1 MTGSIFASSMSVA
14 PPRNRGGIVLRAVL
28 VASVAMA
35 LQYAAPAKAGG
46 RHGGWF
52 IGGLVVGA
60 ALAPRYAYP
69 AHYYNYPARVYYA
82 PPPVYYPPQVVYTAP
97 PVYVQPPPPVY
108 LQAPAPIAAAS
119 PAAPLALPIEDRLR
133 RLRSLCEQ
141 GLFTVGECQ
150 QRREQILQEL

>member
-1 MTGSIFASSMSVA
+1 MSVT
-14 PPRNRGGIVLRAVL
+14 PSRNRGGMALRAL
-28 VASVAMA
+28 LLASVAAA
-35 LQYAAPAKAGG
+35 LQYAPPATAGG

-69 AHYYNYPARVYYA
+69 APFYHHPRVYYA

-97 PVYVQPPPPVY
+97 PVYVQPPQVYVQPPQVY
-108 LQAPAPIAAAS
+108 VQPPAPIAAA
-119 PAAPLALPIEDRLR
+119 PAAAPLALSIEDRLR
-133 RLRSLCEQ
+133 RLRSLCDQ

>member
-1 MTGSIFASSMSVA
+1 MTGSSLASSMSVT
-14 PPRNRGGIVLRAVL
+14 PSRNRGGMALRAL
-28 VASVAMA
+28 LLASVAAA
-35 LQYAAPAKAGG
+35 LQYAPPATAGG

-69 AHYYNYPARVYYA
+69 APFYHHPRVYYA

-97 PVYVQPPPPVY
+97 PVYVQPPQVY
-108 LQAPAPIAAAS
+108 VQPLAPIAAA
-119 PAAPLALPIEDRLR
+119 PAAAPLALSIEDRLR
-133 RLRSLCEQ
+133 RLRSLCDQ
-141 GLFTVGECQ
+141 GLFTVGECH

>member
-1 MTGSIFASSMSVA
+1 MSVA
-14 PPRNRGGIVLRAVL
+14 HPRNHGGMVLRAL
-28 VASVAMA
+28 LLAGIAAA
-35 LQYAAPAKAGG
+35 LQYAPPAQAGG

-69 AHYYNYPARVYYA
+69 APFYHHPRVYYA
-82 PPPVYYPPQVVYTAP
+82 PPPIYYPPQVVYTAP
-97 PVYVQPPPPVY
+97 PVYVQPPPPVVY
-108 LQAPAPIAAAS
+108 QQAPASIAAA
-119 PAAPLALPIEDRLR
+119 PAAAPLALPIEDRLR
-133 RLRSLCEQ
+133 RLRSLCDQ

>member
-1 MTGSIFASSMSVA
+1 MGRSIFTSSMSVA
-14 PPRNRGGIVLRAVL
+14 PPAKRGGIVLRALL
-28 VASVAMA
+28 VASVAVA
-35 LQYAAPAKAGG
+35 LQYTPPAKAGG

-69 AHYYNYPARVYYA
+69 AYHYNYPARVYYA
-82 PPPVYYPPQVVYTAP
+82 PPPVYYPPPVVYTAP

-108 LQAPAPIAAAS
+108 LQAPTPIAAAPS
-119 PAAPLALPIEDRLR
+119 AAPLALPIEDRLR
-133 RLRSLCEQ
+133 RLRSLCDQ

>member
-1 MTGSIFASSMSVA
+1 MAGSSLASSMPVTKS
-14 PPRNRGGIVLRAVL
+14 RNPGGIVLRAL
-28 VASVAMA
+28 LFASIAAA
-35 LQYAAPAKAGG
+35 LQYAPPALAGG

-69 AHYYNYPARVYYA
+69 APYYYHPRVYYA
-82 PPPVYYPPQVVYTAP
+82 PAPVYYPPQVVYTAP

-108 LQAPAPIAAAS
+108 VQPPTPIAAA
-119 PAAPLALPIEDRLR
+119 PAAAPLALPIEDRLR
-133 RLRSLCEQ
+133 RLRSLCDQ

>member
-1 MTGSIFASSMSVA
+1 MSVT
-14 PPRNRGGIVLRAVL
+14 PSRNRGGMALRAL
-28 VASVAMA
+28 LLASVAAA
-35 LQYAAPAKAGG
+35 LQYAPPATAGG

-69 AHYYNYPARVYYA
+69 APFYHHPRVYYA

-97 PVYVQPPPPVY
+97 PVYVQPPQVY
-108 LQAPAPIAAAS
+108 LQPPAPIAAA
-119 PAAPLALPIEDRLR
+119 PVAAPLALSIEDRLR
-133 RLRSLCEQ
+133 RLRSLCDQ
-141 GLFTVGECQ
+141 GLFTVGECH

>member
-1 MTGSIFASSMSVA
+1 MSVT
-14 PPRNRGGIVLRAVL
+14 PSRNRGGMALRAL
-28 VASVAMA
+28 LLASVAAA
-35 LQYAAPAKAGG
+35 LQYAPPATAGG

-69 AHYYNYPARVYYA
+69 APFYHHPRVYYA

-97 PVYVQPPPPVY
+97 PVYVQPPQVY
-108 LQAPAPIAAAS
+108 VQPLAPIAAA
-119 PAAPLALPIEDRLR
+119 PAAAPLALSIEDRLR
-133 RLRSLCEQ
+133 RLRSLCDQ

>member
-1 MTGSIFASSMSVA
+1 MSVT
-14 PPRNRGGIVLRAVL
+14 PSRNRGGMALRAL
-28 VASVAMA
+28 LLASVAAA
-35 LQYAAPAKAGG
+35 LQYAPPATAGG

-69 AHYYNYPARVYYA
+69 APFYHHPRVYYA

-97 PVYVQPPPPVY
+97 PVYVQPPQVY
-108 LQAPAPIAAAS
+108 LQPPAPIAAA
-119 PAAPLALPIEDRLR
+119 PAAAPLALSIEDRLR
-133 RLRSLCEQ
+133 RLRSLCDQ